1 MEAMQTVQPQLGAGR
16 GQHVGTWRV
25 IGNTIWHSTSHVVL
39 LLLCTSL
46 SPWCLVG
53 SAMSN
58 GYVTVWSRMSQSH
71 HTKFPLL
78 LDPSSPAG
86 CIAWE
91 QDQFHYCT
99 EQLYISLTNVHRY
112 INIQL
117 CTVLIVSTAQWA
129 ILHLFYIIHTL
140 NTEKLCYHSGF
151 VTTRKCY
158 ISFLMVW

>member
-1 MEAMQTVQPQLGAGR
+1 MALNQPCGF
-16 GQHVGTWRV
+16 VTTMY
-25 IGNTIWHSTSHVVL
+25 I
-39 LLLCTSL
+39 
-46 SPWCLVG
+46 PFPLVSG
-53 SAMSN
+53 GFCN
-58 GYVTVWSRMSQSH
+58 VKWLRMSQCGVECH
-71 HTKFPLL
+71 KVII
-78 LDPSSPAG
+78 PSSPSSSIPPPLQGVAR
-86 CIAWE
+86 E

-158 ISFLMVW
+158 NYISFLMVW